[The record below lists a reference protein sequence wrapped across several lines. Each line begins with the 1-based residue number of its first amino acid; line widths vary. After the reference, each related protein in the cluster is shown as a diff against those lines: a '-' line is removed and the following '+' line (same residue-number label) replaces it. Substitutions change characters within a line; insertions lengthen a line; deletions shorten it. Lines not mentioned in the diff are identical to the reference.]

1 MNYLY
6 EVPGWNGWVI
16 LLIVTFAL
24 IAFNEFGRTTKW
36 GGILLFLIVP
46 IILTVFVW
54 PKTAAPGNEF
64 GTGTWFN
71 WVKTYSALAGVLG
84 FMAIRYIPS
93 LVKKKWVLVFPA
105 AILSINILEACIRDF
120 QVFSFGLWNG
130 GYVDNLWTMS
140 GPWNIMNGIA
150 GILNILTICGWF
162 GIVISKSKSKDML
175 WPDMI
180 WTWIIA
186 YDLWNFAYTYNCIS
200 DHSFYAGVAL
210 LLSCTIPAFFIVK
223 GAWLQHRASTLAL
236 WIMFVMT
243 VPQFADK
250 IAPVPTTHNPKAFF
264 VVSFVALLA
273 NFALFGYQIIRIKKK
288 KMNPLKNEIYTET
301 KTYQK
306 ILAENV

>member
-6 EVPGWNGWVI
+6 EMPGWNEWVI
-16 LLIVTFAL
+16 LLLVTFTL

-46 IILTVFVW
+46 VILTVFVW
-54 PKTAAPGNEF
+54 PQTAAPGNEY

-93 LVKKKWVLVFPA
+93 LAKKKWILVFPA

-120 QVFSFGLWNG
+120 QVYSFGLWEG
-130 GYVDNLWTMS
+130 GYVENLWTIS

-162 GIVISKSKSKDML
+162 GIVISKSKSKDMI

-180 WTWIIA
+180 WAWIIA

-200 DHSFYAGVAL
+200 DHSFYCGVAL

-250 IAPVPTTHNPKAFF
+250 IAPVPTTHDPKAFF
-264 VVSFVALLA
+264 AVSFVALLA
-273 NFALFGYQIIRIKKK
+273 NVVLFVYQIIRIKKK
-288 KMNPLKNEIYTET
+288 KLNPLRDEIYAGT
-301 KTYQK
+301 KTYK
-306 ILAENV
+306 KVLAEI

>member
-16 LLIVTFAL
+16 LLIVTFGL

-36 GGILLFLIVP
+36 GGILLFIVVP
-46 IILTVFVW
+46 IILTFYVW
-54 PKTAAPGNEF
+54 PKTAAPGNEY

-71 WVKTYSALAGVLG
+71 WVKTYSALAGIIG

-93 LVKKKWVLVFPA
+93 LAKRKWVLVFPA
-105 AILSINILEACIRDF
+105 AILAINILEACIRDF
-120 QVFSFGLWNG
+120 QVYSFGLWEG

-150 GILNILTICGWF
+150 GLLNILTICGWL
-162 GIVISKSKSKDML
+162 GIVISKSKSKDMI

-180 WTWIIA
+180 WAWIIA

-200 DHSFYAGVAL
+200 DHSFYCGVAL

-250 IAPVPTTHNPKAFF
+250 IAPVPTTHDPKAFF

-273 NFALFGYQIIRIKKK
+273 NVALFIYQIIRIYTKKI
-288 KMNPLKNEIYTET
+288 NPLKDEIYAET

-306 ILAENV
+306 VLAENV